1 MAWRAELHDQH
12 AELWEAFSRQARSNK
27 ALAPYW
33 ELLAMCSAPQGQDEL
48 EAPVDAQAEQ
58 AQ

>member
-1 MAWRAELHDQH
+1 MAWRAELHEQQ
-12 AELWEAFSRQARSNK
+12 AELWEAFSGQARSNK

-33 ELLAMCSAPQGQDEL
+33 ELLAMYDAPQGQEK
-48 EAPVDAQAEQ
+48 APIDAQAEE

>member
-1 MAWRAELHDQH
+1 MAWRAELHEQQ
-12 AELWEAFSRQARSNK
+12 AELWEAFSRHARSNK

-33 ELLAMCSAPQGQDEL
+33 ELLAMYDDPPGQQKVSIDG
-48 EAPVDAQAEQ
+48 QAEE